1 MTGRIFNWP
10 TSTNPVV
17 QVLSVLAMG
26 VVLIGAV
33 LIGAVILAVALGLAI
48 VAAIVFYLR
57 IWWLRRRF
65 ARAVQGHRGAG
76 GSRDPS
82 GQGSGTRRQSGGGS
96 EDARTIEVEYTVV
109 DERDPR
115 DPRDPRDRQSPRD

>member
-1 MTGRIFNWP
+1 MTGRIYNWR

-33 LIGAVILAVALGLAI
+33 LLGAVILAIALGLAI
-48 VAAIVFYLR
+48 IAAIVFYLR
-57 IWWLRRRF
+57 IWWLRRKF
-65 ARAVQGHRGAG
+65 ARAVQGQHGAG

-82 GQGSGTRRQSGGGS
+82 AQGSGARRRSGGRS
-96 EDARTIEVEYTVV
+96 TETRTIDVEYTVV
-109 DERDPR
+109 DERDPQ
-115 DPRDPRDRQSPRD
+115 DPRDPRSSRD

>member
-1 MTGRIFNWP
+1 MTGRIFNWR

-65 ARAVQGHRGAG
+65 ARAVQGHHGAG
-76 GSRDPS
+76 GSRDQS
-82 GQGSGTRRQSGGGS
+82 GQGSAGTRSGERSG
-96 EDARTIEVEYTVV
+96 DARAIEVEYTVV
-109 DERDPR
+109 DERDPQ
-115 DPRDPRDRQSPRD
+115 DPRDPRSHRD